1 AKHGQSPTDPA
12 ALVRVPDAPIIDGLN
27 AAWKVGH
34 PAAADLVV
42 FSTNDDVMQLWLSDH
57 SSGAAA
63 FAKTY
68 LATHSAAGNT
78 IDGAAKTV
86 AASGLSTIYAG
97 AEVARYFGTG
107 ESDARY
113 PDIFGLVTT
122 GVVYTGGKS
131 KIAEHG
137 GAGAD
142 DRDVPLVVSTVG
154 ASGNRDDR
162 DDSRSRTVDSVVETT
177 QIAPTILKLLGL
189 DPKQLQAVRI
199 EGTDVL
205 PRR

>member
-1 AKHGQSPTDPA
+1 
-12 ALVRVPDAPIIDGLN
+12 
-27 AAWKVGH
+27 
-34 PAAADLVV
+34 VV

-57 SSGAAA
+57 STGASA

-78 IDGAAKTV
+78 IAGTAKTV

-97 AEVARYFGTG
+97 PEVARYFGTS

-131 KIAEHG
+131 KLAEHG
-137 GAGAD
+137 GASAD

-154 ASGNRDDR
+154 ASGDR
-162 DDSRSRTVDSVVETT
+162 DDNRSRTVDSTVETT

-199 EGTDVL
+199 EGTHVL
-205 PRR
+205 PRH